1 MFAKDLAELSGRG
14 TAATNLEIWSIMESI
29 NLFLL
34 VDMEI
39 GERGLPALNLPF
51 LCASIWRTLS
61 RKLRYHPP
69 VGPVKTFAD
78 ITN

>member
-14 TAATNLEIWSIMESI
+14 TAATNLENWSIMESI

-39 GERGLPALNLPF
+39 GPTRSTHKTSLVLIA
-51 LCASIWRTLS
+51 TLS
-61 RKLRYHPP
+61 KGSTCFKFTFSLCKHL
-69 VGPVKTFAD
+69 VFAD